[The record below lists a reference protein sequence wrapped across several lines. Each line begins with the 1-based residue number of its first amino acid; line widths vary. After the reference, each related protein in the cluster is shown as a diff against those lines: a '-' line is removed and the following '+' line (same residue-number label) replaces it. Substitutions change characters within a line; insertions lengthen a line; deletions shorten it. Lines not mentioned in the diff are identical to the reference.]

1 MLILMI
7 FNTIDDRTNG
17 YRSKGKRKSKSNQG
31 LNAFAFLRLVIL
43 LLESEN
49 LVEDFL
55 YYVFFL
61 LWIYHRLVLART
73 LLVAL
78 FLG

>member
-1 MLILMI
+1 MI
-7 FNTIDDRTNG
+7 DLTVIGRKENV
-17 YRSKGKRKSKSNQG
+17 KGKSIQT
-31 LNAFAFLRLVIL
+31 LIAFAFLRFIIL

-55 YYVFFL
+55 YHVFFL
-61 LWIYHRLVLART
+61 LWIYHWLILAGT

-78 FLG
+78 FLS